1 MLYSLLLKSKRWLGQ
16 VYVTRSES
24 MGRLLERLKKECSQC
39 GDKTF
44 PRRINGRYADG
55 EAERVYLWECRKCA
69 HIWVEHKRGDSWAPS
84 SNTSLGHNVVN
95 AKNSD
100 SNLCRTVYSLY
111 NDS

>member
-1 MLYSLLLKSKRWLGQ
+1 MRFKTWLGP
-16 VYVTRSES
+16 VSTIRSED
-24 MGRLLERLKKECSQC
+24 MGRLLERLKKQCAQC

-55 EAERVYLWECRKCA
+55 ETERVYLWECRKCA

-84 SNTSLGHNVVN
+84 ANTALGHDVVN